1 MYSFFYAIWGT
12 SWTFPFININYS
24 YLWFGTAIMA
34 IFFSNSKKVSFDGF
48 LIIFLIVVWTI
59 LYFFIGIPDNL
70 SSDRSSDFYYLL
82 TYVLK
87 IFLGIF
93 LVFTFVNLFQSN
105 EDIRLF
111 FVSLSLFI
119 IPIIFY
125 LAYKYLYDYG
135 LDFIGVQVDDSLR
148 GTKTFKN
155 SLATSLVLITP
166 FIFAGIFSGRNRFIF
181 VLAFFSVLFFLYYV
195 NSRSAVIIL
204 IFEILFFFF
213 LSQSENI
220 KSNLR
225 YIFIS
230 SVVLIFISGISLSD
244 WILKN
249 NAFSDSGLPEYF
261 QSNEE
266 NLIETHRG
274 WLLIESINGYLDSS
288 LMGNGIATFRIRPT
302 NLDSRTDTHND
313 YALLLYEQGTIG
325 FALIL
330 FLIIWRI
337 SVNVKLSKNYNDRFL
352 EASSCALFGL
362 LISLLFV
369 NLIQSLV
376 FWTIIAFSYVF
387 FDIYKKNNLEE
398 KNN

>member
-274 WLLIESINGYLDSS
+274 WLLIESLNGYLDSS

-376 FWTIIAFSYVF
+376 FCTIIAFSYVF
-387 FDIYKKNNLEE
+387 FDIYKINNLAEN
-398 KNN
+398 KN